1 MSAISDL
8 QEKIGYVFA
17 DAALLQQALTHASVQ
32 GQAPNERLEFVGD
45 RVLGLVVAALLFKT
59 FPDEAEGDM
68 AKRHTGLVQQQA
80 LVDIAADIGLAPHIR
95 LSGGERNAGGAQKDA
110 IIADAMEALIGAVF
124 MDGGYAAAEKLVT
137 RLWTPHLHKQHLPP
151 EDPKT
156 RLQEWAQQ
164 RGLALPQYDV
174 IDQQGPDHA
183 PTFTV
188 AVHVAGFPPAAG
200 TAASK
205 RAAEK
210 AAATALL
217 QHIDEEEK
225 A

>member
-1 MSAISDL
+1 MSAASDL
-8 QEKIGYVFA
+8 QKKIGYHFA
-17 DAALLQQALTHASVQ
+17 DADLLVHALTHASLQ
-32 GQAPNERLEFVGD
+32 GQEQNERLEFVGD
-45 RVLGLVVAALLFKT
+45 RVLGLVVAALLYKA
-59 FPDEAEGDM
+59 FPDENEGDM

-80 LVDIAADIGLAPHIR
+80 LVDIAAEIDLANHIR

-124 MDGGYAAAEKLVT
+124 LDGGYAAAEKLVT
-137 RLWTPHLHKQHLPP
+137 HFWAPHLHKQAAPP

-164 RGLALPQYDV
+164 RGLALPSYEV

-188 AVHVAGFPPAAG
+188 AVHVDGLSPGAG

-217 QHIDEEEK
+217 HMIDEVEK
-225 A
+225 S

>member
-8 QEKIGYVFA
+8 QKKIGYRFA
-17 DAALLQQALTHASVQ
+17 DPELLDHALTHASVQ
-32 GQAPNERLEFVGD
+32 GQEKNERLEFVGD
-45 RVLGLVVAALLFKT
+45 RVLGLVVASLLYQT
-59 FPDEAEGDM
+59 FPDENEGDM

-80 LVDIAADIGLAPHIR
+80 LVDIAAEIDLSSHIR
-95 LSGGERNAGGAQKDA
+95 VAGGERAAGGTQKDA

-124 MDGGYAAAEKLVT
+124 LDGGYAAAEKLVT
-137 RLWTPHLHKQHLPP
+137 HFWAPHLHKQAAPP

-164 RGLALPQYDV
+164 RGLALPNYEV

-188 AVHVAGFPPAAG
+188 AVHVDGLSPGAG

-217 QHIDEEEK
+217 QMIDEVEK
-225 A
+225 S

>member
-1 MSAISDL
+1 VSASSDL
-8 QEKIGYVFA
+8 QKKIGYAFA
-17 DAALLQQALTHASVQ
+17 DQGLLQQALTHASMQ
-32 GQAPNERLEFVGD
+32 GQAQNERLEFVGD
-45 RVLGLVVAALLFKT
+45 RVLGLVMAALLYKA
-59 FPDEAEGDM
+59 FPDETEGDM

-80 LVDIAADIGLAPHIR
+80 LAGIAAEIGLAAHIR

-110 IIADAMEALIGAVF
+110 IVADAMEALIGAVF
-124 MDGGYAAAEKLVT
+124 MDGGYAAAEELVT
-137 RLWTPHLHKQHLPP
+137 RFWTPHLHKQHAPP

-164 RGLALPQYDV
+164 RGLALPHYDV

-188 AVHVAGFPPAAG
+188 AAHVAGLPAAAG

-217 QHIDEEEK
+217 QMIDEEEK

>member
-1 MSAISDL
+1 MSAVSEL
-8 QEKIGYVFA
+8 QKKIGYAFA
-17 DAALLQQALTHASVQ
+17 DRNLLAHALTHASVQ
-32 GQAPNERLEFVGD
+32 GQEKNERLEFVGD
-45 RVLGLVVAALLFKT
+45 RVLGLVVAALLYKA
-59 FPDEAEGDM
+59 FPDENEGDM

-80 LVDIAADIGLAPHIR
+80 LVDIAAEIDLAAYIR
-95 LSGGERNAGGAQKDA
+95 LSGGERHAGGAQKDA

-124 MDGGYAAAEKLVT
+124 LDGGYAAAEKLVT
-137 RLWTPHLHKQHLPP
+137 HFWAPHLHKQAAPP

-164 RGLALPQYDV
+164 RGLALPDYEV

-183 PTFTV
+183 PVFTV
-188 AVHVAGFPPAAG
+188 AVQVDGLAPGAG

-217 QHIDEEEK
+217 QMIDKMEK
-225 A
+225 L

>member
-1 MSAISDL
+1 MSVNSDL
-8 QEKIGYVFA
+8 QKKIGYTFA
-17 DAALLQQALTHASVQ
+17 DPDLLQSALTHASVQ
-32 GQAPNERLEFVGD
+32 GQEQNERLEFLGD
-45 RVLGLVVAALLFKT
+45 RVLGLVMAALLYKA
-59 FPDEAEGDM
+59 FPDETEGDL

-80 LVDIAADIGLAPHIR
+80 LADIASEIDLAAYIR
-95 LSGGERNAGGAQKDA
+95 LSGGERNAGGAQKEA

-124 MDGGYAAAEKLVT
+124 IDGGYAAAEKLVT
-137 RLWTPHLHKQHLPP
+137 HFWAPHLHKQAAPP

-164 RGLALPQYDV
+164 RALPLPDYEV

-183 PTFTV
+183 PVFTV
-188 AVHVAGFPPAAG
+188 AVHVEGLSPAAG

-217 QHIDEEEK
+217 HLIDEEEK
-225 A
+225 V